1 MIGEYKCSNYVA
13 KSILAEV
20 APAHIFEIDGYDAE
34 PKGNNSTVCTVHYC
48 MDRTSSSWNKH
59 VINYLTGRK
68 KTRSLE
74 NSIQDPMLFDAGS
87 RGYRDW
93 LTK

>member
-34 PKGNNSTVCTVHYC
+34 PKGNNSTVCTIV
-48 MDRTSSSWNKH
+48 W
-59 VINYLTGRK
+59 TGQVAHG
-68 KTRSLE
+68 T
-74 NSIQDPMLFDAGS
+74 N
-87 RGYRDW
+87 
-93 LTK
+93 T